1 MKKKKAAYIAER
13 EAAGIIP
20 TVRLVVNESGIY
32 KWHDMVKGDI
42 EFEGGNI
49 GGDWVIQKKD
59 GYPTYNFAVVIDDH
73 DMQISHVIPV
83 EMTILL
89 IHQNSLW
96 FMKHFGWEAPEFGH
110 MNFDYQL

>member
-20 TVRLVVNESGIY
+20 TVRLEVNESGIY

-49 GGDWVIQKKD
+49 GGDW
-59 GYPTYNFAVVIDDH
+59 GYPKERWLPN
-73 DMQISHVIPV
+73 
-83 EMTILL
+83 L
-89 IHQNSLW
+89 
-96 FMKHFGWEAPEFGH
+96 
-110 MNFDYQL
+110 QLCCCYR